1 MFLAETLTVLTE
13 GLKRTFN
20 VDYPVSDFRDLHVSV
35 EYPSEEQHYPGVW
48 VNFDVA
54 GDLSIAGIGHR
65 EFEETEVDDETRFG
79 EVTRWRFEGQSTFT
93 LVSLTS
99 LARAR
104 LLDEV
109 VRVIGMGHLETG
121 RGAFRTWVNDNPLI
135 GLSMGWDHIAL
146 QGMAETEGTPWGT
159 DDILYEVTLAVDT
172 IGEFTSDPSGLLV
185 PLSAIRVYQA
195 AEGQPDP
202 RPGEGWA

>member
-13 GLKRTFN
+13 GLKRTFDA
-20 VDYPVSDFRDLHVSV
+20 DYPVEDFRDLHVSI
-35 EYPSEEQHYPGVW
+35 EYPAEEQHYPGIW

-54 GDLSIAGIGHR
+54 GDLSIAGINHR
-65 EFEETEVDDETRFG
+65 EYLESVVDGETRFG

-104 LLDEV
+104 LLDEM
-109 VRVIGMGHLETG
+109 VRIIGMGHLEPG
-121 RGAFRTWVNDNPLI
+121 RGAFRSWINDNPLI
-135 GLSMGWDHIAL
+135 GLSMAWDKIAL

-159 DDILYEVTLAVDT
+159 DDLLYEVTLAVDT
-172 IGEFTSDPSGLLV
+172 IGEFTSDPSGLLI

>member
-13 GLKRTFN
+13 GLKRTFDG
-20 VDYPVSDFRDLHVSV
+20 DYPVEDFRDLHVSI
-35 EYPSEEQHYPGVW
+35 EYPAEEQHYPGVW

-65 EFEETEVDDETRFG
+65 EYLEEQTDDGLRYG

-93 LVSLTS
+93 LVSLSS

-109 VRVIGMGHLETG
+109 VRVIGMGHLTPG
-121 RGAFRTWVNDNPLI
+121 RGAFRSWVHDNPLI
-135 GLSMGWDHIAL
+135 GLSMAWDKIAL
-146 QGMAETEGTPWGT
+146 QGMTETEGTPWGT

-172 IGEFTSDPSGLLV
+172 MGEFTSDPTGLLV
-185 PLSAIRVYQA
+185 PLSEIRVFQA

-202 RPGEGWA
+202 RPGEGWG